1 MTEAIFI
8 DAVLVLLARCR
19 NVTGGFVSERV
30 DALLGNTSATA
41 LLRMV
46 DVSNV
51 ACIFLDARLL
61 ARECARRLAGHLD
74 GKTADEMRSIL
85 ELPKRETLTND
96 MAEEKNLPTEQLFLL
111 SDRGEKD
118 FWANQ
123 MMKIMKGSSDLTVVV
138 VSVKLPGEM
147 KNPSEAGHTVYLIAR
162 LMPGSQA
169 SFRLASLASHLCKY
183 SPLLSAGVSLSQ
195 QWTRPA
201 TFPYYW
207 APKHRFHSNSLCP
220 VIFPT
225 PLPAQPSSIPFFVR
239 SAHLLLSK
247 DIVPTSSL
255 LYGHTITGELES
267 TDGFVQIGHHHC
279 AGEEES
285 LVSSK
290 FVTYL
295 VEF

>member
-147 KNPSEAGHTVYLIAR
+147 KNPSEAGHTV
-162 LMPGSQA
+162 
-169 SFRLASLASHLCKY
+169 
-183 SPLLSAGVSLSQ
+183 
-195 QWTRPA
+195 
-201 TFPYYW
+201 
-207 APKHRFHSNSLCP
+207 
-220 VIFPT
+220 
-225 PLPAQPSSIPFFVR
+225 
-239 SAHLLLSK
+239 
-247 DIVPTSSL
+247 
-255 LYGHTITGELES
+255 
-267 TDGFVQIGHHHC
+267 
-279 AGEEES
+279 
-285 LVSSK
+285 
-290 FVTYL
+290 
-295 VEF
+295 